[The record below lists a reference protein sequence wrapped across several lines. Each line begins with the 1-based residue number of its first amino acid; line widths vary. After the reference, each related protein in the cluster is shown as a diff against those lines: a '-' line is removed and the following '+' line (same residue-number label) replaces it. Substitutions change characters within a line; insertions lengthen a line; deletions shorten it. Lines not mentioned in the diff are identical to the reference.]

1 MERVNLTDRELDI
14 MNVLWSLGSATVAEV
29 RERLP
34 DELAYTTVLTL
45 MRILEQK
52 GHVAHTKQGRAF
64 QYRPVVERAEA
75 GRSMLRRMTDKLFR
89 GSSELLMAELVSD
102 RSVTEEEIRAMRRL
116 LDERLA
122 AGQPGD
128 EAADDTRQ
136 THRRRAGWG
145 PEPCPGPAEPE
156 GTNP

>member
-1 MERVNLTDRELDI
+1 MEQVNLTDRELDI

-52 GHVAHTKQGRAF
+52 GHVTHTKQGRAF
-64 QYRPVVERAEA
+64 QYRPAVERAEA

-122 AGQPGD
+122 AG
-128 EAADDTRQ
+128 
-136 THRRRAGWG
+136 
-145 PEPCPGPAEPE
+145 PEPGPGPAEPE